1 MKNQPTLIDKKE
13 PVRVR
18 MAPSPT
24 GPLHIGTARTALFN
38 YLFAKKYNGTFIL
51 RLEDTDRERSEEKW
65 EDNIINGLS
74 WLGISWDEGLQ
85 IVNRKS
91 QVVKNSKGK
100 YGPYR
105 QSERG
110 EIYEKYIQS
119 LLDEKKAF
127 YCWHTQEELQK
138 EQVEQNAQKQAPRHK
153 CQYRDKGMENDE
165 KRKVTSI
172 IRFKNDGEGKIS
184 FFDFIRGTIEF
195 EAQLLGDF
203 SIAKNLH
210 TPLYNF
216 AVVIDDWEMN
226 ISHVIRGEDHIS
238 NTPKQILLQKA
249 LGFRTPK
256 YIHAAL
262 ILGSDKSKLSKRHG
276 ATSLSEYADIG
287 YLPRAMF
294 NFLALLGWRP
304 SHDKEIMDAEE
315 IIEEFSVENM
325 QQAGAIFD
333 IDKLNW
339 MNGEYI
345 RALPI
350 SKLTEL
356 TKPYFKK
363 AGFETNDT
371 TIEKIVAL
379 EHGRIKKLSD
389 IIEATE
395 FIFKDIRY
403 EEELLVWKKMDPHEL
418 KHVLPRLEK
427 IIEGI
432 NEKKWTKEEIEKII
446 MPEAEK
452 VGDRGSMLWPLRVAL
467 TGRKASP
474 GPFEVMEVLGKQKS
488 LKRVQEAIEMLNVG

>member
-1 MKNQPTLIDKKE
+1 MESKPTLIDNKE

-38 YLFAKKYNGTFIL
+38 YLFAKKYKGTFIL
-51 RLEDTDRERSEEKW
+51 RLEDTDRERSEKKW
-65 EDNIINGLS
+65 EDSIIKGLS

-85 IVNRKS
+85 ITK
-91 QVVKNSKGK
+91 KSKGK

-105 QSERG
+105 QSERK
-110 EIYEKYIQS
+110 EIYAKYIQS

-127 YCWHTQEELQK
+127 YCWHTQEELQE
-138 EQVEQNAQKQAPRHK
+138 EQGKQNAQKQAPRHK
-153 CQYRDKGMENDE
+153 CTYRNEEMGDDE
-165 KRKVTSI
+165 ERKAISI
-172 IRFKNDGEGKIS
+172 IRFKNDGEGKIA

-210 TPLYNF
+210 TALYNF
-216 AVVIDDWEMN
+216 AAVVDDWEMN

-276 ATSLSEYADIG
+276 ATSLSEYADAG

-304 SHDKEIMDAEE
+304 SGDEEIMDTEE
-315 IIEEFSVENM
+315 IIEKFSVENM

-333 IDKLNW
+333 IDKLDW

-350 SKLTEL
+350 SKLTKL
-356 TKPYFKK
+356 IKPYLKK
-363 AGFETNDT
+363 AGFEADDDT
-371 TIEKIVAL
+371 LEKIVAL
-379 EHGRIKKLSD
+379 EHGRIKKL
-389 IIEATE
+389 
-395 FIFKDIRY
+395 
-403 EEELLVWKKMDPHEL
+403 
-418 KHVLPRLEK
+418 
-427 IIEGI
+427 
-432 NEKKWTKEEIEKII
+432 
-446 MPEAEK
+446 
-452 VGDRGSMLWPLRVAL
+452 
-467 TGRKASP
+467 
-474 GPFEVMEVLGKQKS
+474 
-488 LKRVQEAIEMLNVG
+488 